1 MTNRSL
7 LLKYCSLV
15 IFIASFVPIKTAYST
30 VINSGTTN
38 TSTLA
43 DSFVQFTGSGTLQVN
58 SSYNLVGN
66 ITNNTFP
73 VTNNVGTISFSTT
86 NTLTVGSS
94 SVAGSIGASDLQLNN
109 INFGQDGTLNVYGNV
124 YANTITNS
132 TNNTGTLQLN
142 GTSLQTINALIGTNG
157 NRLKNIQANNASAG
171 TVFNQNFYTQNFT
184 ATGVSS
190 LGTATTIGNIS
201 GNVTGQGKIQATGLG
216 INSATLIFDGTTAA
230 QTISSQIGANSNRIN
245 ITTNNTS
252 TGVNFTALTGNYVNN
267 LILTSGVAN
276 VNSSSFMD
284 INGSISGS
292 GVLQSSDQTGN
303 LNISGTAAQTI
314 SSQLGALASQLST
327 ITVSNSSVSGVT
339 FNQNITAANMVT
351 SSDLST
357 FFRTLN

>member
-157 NRLKNIQANNASAG
+157 NRL
-171 TVFNQNFYTQNFT
+171 
-184 ATGVSS
+184 
-190 LGTATTIGNIS
+190 
-201 GNVTGQGKIQATGLG
+201 
-216 INSATLIFDGTTAA
+216 
-230 QTISSQIGANSNRIN
+230 
-245 ITTNNTS
+245 
-252 TGVNFTALTGNYVNN
+252 
-267 LILTSGVAN
+267 
-276 VNSSSFMD
+276 
-284 INGSISGS
+284 
-292 GVLQSSDQTGN
+292 
-303 LNISGTAAQTI
+303 
-314 SSQLGALASQLST
+314 
-327 ITVSNSSVSGVT
+327 
-339 FNQNITAANMVT
+339 
-351 SSDLST
+351 
-357 FFRTLN
+357 